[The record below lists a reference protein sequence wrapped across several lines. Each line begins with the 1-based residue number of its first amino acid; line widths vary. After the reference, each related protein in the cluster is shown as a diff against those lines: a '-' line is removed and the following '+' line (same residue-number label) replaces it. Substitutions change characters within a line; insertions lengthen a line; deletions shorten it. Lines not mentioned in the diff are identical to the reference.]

1 MKFQKLLAFFL
12 GTILTSTSAQSQN
25 FPNRPVRIIIP
36 YAAGG
41 GATILTRGL
50 QQGLSEALKVPVVM
64 ENKAGGATLV
74 GTSEVARAAPDGY
87 TLLMIPPLAW
97 VGYYYS
103 KTYETKVW
111 EEMTPIAQFAE
122 TPYNMIITRS
132 GSGLDTWAKVV
143 ERAKAKPGTISG
155 GGPAAGGLVGYTF
168 NQLME
173 KSSVSGVYVPFQG
186 SSPAFAA
193 LLGGHVDFQITTLG
207 DGMTSTRAGQ
217 THALAVSSDG
227 RAASA
232 RDVPTF
238 AELGIGDTLM
248 NTFSFWGP
256 KGIDPKVVETL
267 ARAVQEAIKDPKY
280 AEMAEKRDYKV
291 GFKPGAQVHR
301 EVKLFDEKWGPKLA
315 ADAK

>member
-1 MKFQKLLAFFL
+1 MKFPRVAALLFGVFMTLA
-12 GTILTSTSAQSQN
+12 SAQAQT

-36 YAAGG
+36 YATGG
-41 GATILTRGL
+41 GATIVTRGL
-50 QQGLSEALKVPVVM
+50 QQGLSEALKVPVLM

-111 EEMTPIAQFAE
+111 EEMSAIAQFAE
-122 TPYNMIITRS
+122 TPYNMIITRA

-143 ERAKAKPGTISG
+143 EKAKAKPGTISG

-173 KSSVSGVYVPFQG
+173 KSGISGVYVPFQG

-193 LLGGHVDFQITTLG
+193 LLGGHLDFQITTLG

-227 RAASA
+227 RAATA

-238 AELGIGDTLM
+238 AEVGIGDTLM

-267 ARAVQEAIKDPKY
+267 ARAVQEALKDPKY
-280 AEMAEKRDYKV
+280 VEMAEKRDYKV
-291 GFKPGAQVHR
+291 GFKPGTQVQR
-301 EVKLFDEKWGPKLA
+301 EVKLFDERWGSKLA